1 MKINIEE
8 VPAENEVIKSNGD
21 SSAYAL
27 HADRPASASHTD
39 RNVEVMKLRIALEE
53 KERQYL
59 SLLADFDNLK
69 RRTDRDSRLRVQE
82 EKSELINKILEV
94 IDNFERAIDSA
105 KNYRHDSFFDGIL
118 SIYRQLISVLREYR
132 VERIDC
138 LGKEFDPNIHEAVG
152 VIKTSDFD
160 RNTVINEVQKGY
172 IMDAKLLRPSKV
184 HVAV

>member
-27 HADRPASASHTD
+27 HADR
-39 RNVEVMKLRIALEE
+39 NIQEEECQEELMKLRIALEE

-82 EKSELINKILEV
+82 EKGELINKILEV

-105 KNYRHDSFFDGIL
+105 KNYRHDPFFDGIL

-172 IMDAKLLRPSKV
+172 IMDDKLLRPSKV